1 MRHLACLAVACAMV
15 ATGAADPVPTKVR
28 SGAYMEMIAQR
39 GAECGLLKDWESLS
53 INALTLQDRDGWS
66 EELLESLKAETA
78 KQVAE
83 TECDSEMLTLWID
96 AARPGFDAEMLAPYL
111 VAYKT
116 LAELDAPSHVFEAT
130 ALRLDKAPV
139 IAAIDAKL
147 AELAASGRP
156 AEGGKPW
163 PEYIDRTRDGVLEFA
178 GQLESE
184 GGDQAAGWMAQ
195 SARIIETWYAETQI
209 PEDSE

>member
-1 MRHLACLAVACAMV
+1 MRHFACLALACAMA

-39 GAECGLLKDWESLS
+39 GAECGLLKDWERLS

-66 EELLESLKAETA
+66 DELLASLKAETA

-83 TECDSEMLTLWID
+83 TACDSEMLTLWID
-96 AARPGFDAEMLAPYL
+96 TARPGFDAEMLPPYL

-116 LAELDAPSHVFEAT
+116 LAELDAPPRVFAAT

-147 AELAASGRP
+147 AELAAGDRP

-163 PEYIDRTRDGVLEFA
+163 PDYIAGTRDAVLGFVD
-178 GQLESE
+178 QLEGE
-184 GGDQAAGWMAQ
+184 GGDQAAAWMAQ
-195 SARIIETWYAETQI
+195 SARIVETWYAETQVL
-209 PEDSE
+209 EDSE